1 MLLWSI
7 ASWILFLAVLHCA
20 IVLCR
25 SPSSSM
31 PGALVSSRN
40 LLTTISALVPLAF
53 PLYLMSRM
61 NQRIR
66 YIVRFT
72 LYCTTLGLTSVWA
85 IILSLA
91 LNLVGQPS
99 SIQHWVARSFYYFAS
114 PVLGWKLRIEGQ
126 EHLSDEGCTV
136 LVGNHQS

>member
-1 MLLWSI
+1 MVLRAI
-7 ASWILFLAVLHCA
+7 ASWTILLAVLHCA
-20 IVLCR
+20 LVAVR
-25 SPSSSM
+25 FPASSM

-53 PLYLMSRM
+53 PLYLISRM

-66 YIVRFT
+66 YLVRFT

-91 LNLVGQPS
+91 LNIVGQPS
-99 SIQHWVARSFYYFAS
+99 SIQHWVARSFYYVAS
-114 PVLGWKLRIEGQ
+114 PILGWKLRIEGQ

>member
-1 MLLWSI
+1 MRAI
-7 ASWILFLAVLHCA
+7 ASWTLLLLLLHCA
-20 IVLCR
+20 ITACHG
-25 SPSSSM
+25 SPQSM
-31 PGALVSSRN
+31 PGSLVSSRN
-40 LLTTISALVPLAF
+40 ILTSLSALVPLAF

-66 YIVRFT
+66 YIARFT

-91 LNLVGQPS
+91 LNVVGQPS
-99 SIQHWVARSFYYFAS
+99 SIQYWVARSFYYFAS
-114 PVLGWKLRIEGQ
+114 PILGWKLRIEGK